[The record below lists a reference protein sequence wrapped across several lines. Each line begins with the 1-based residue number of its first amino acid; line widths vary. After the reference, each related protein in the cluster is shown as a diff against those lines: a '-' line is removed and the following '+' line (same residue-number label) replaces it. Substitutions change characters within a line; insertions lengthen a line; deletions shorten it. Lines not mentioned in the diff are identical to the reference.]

1 MAAWGIYD
9 KENHEFTRHYSLYYD
24 EEMGVI
30 VDALESGASLS
41 EKQAKFVESWF
52 LSHDYDELVEAAE
65 PYNGWQLFK
74 YDTELEAIID
84 HQERFRGYSN
94 YEIME
99 LPADEPEWVF

>member
-1 MAAWGIYD
+1 MVAWGIYD
-9 KENHEFTRHYSLYYD
+9 KENHEFTRHYGLYYD
-24 EEMGVI
+24 EKMSAI
-30 VDALESGASLS
+30 VDALENGTSLS
-41 EKQAKFVESWF
+41 EEQAEFVENWF

-84 HQERFRGYSN
+84 HQERFRGHSN